1 MPPSRLPTQPY
12 SQRATVQRPP
22 AHVSLSSPSP
32 SQLLRALTSS
42 TDQATGRLGLWAAR
56 LTLVVQ
62 NPPKLILVS
71 PRNILGQ
78 LDCSISQSPQTAAC
92 AWTVG
97 SYPSSEVANLAKSWI
112 TTPAASSVTILP
124 TITDISSQ
132 SSQAFVNV
140 AYQEDYYV
148 TLWSGSPARG
158 AGLAVIWA
166 VVAAVMS
173 VLSVIML
180 F

>member
-1 MPPSRLPTQPY
+1 MCLCRAHHLHSCSEHLLLQRIRPLVGRAVG
-12 SQRATVQRPP
+12 RAT
-22 AHVSLSSPSP
+22 HVS
-32 SQLLRALTSS
+32 RAE
-42 TDQATGRLGLWAAR
+42 
-56 LTLVVQ
+56 
-62 NPPKLILVS
+62 PKKLILVS

-158 AGLAVIWA
+158 AGLAVFWA